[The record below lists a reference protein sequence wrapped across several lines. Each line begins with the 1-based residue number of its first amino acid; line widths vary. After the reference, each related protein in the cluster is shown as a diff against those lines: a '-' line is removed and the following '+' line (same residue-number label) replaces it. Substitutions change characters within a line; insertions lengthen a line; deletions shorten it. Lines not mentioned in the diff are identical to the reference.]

1 MKPIDFF
8 ENESTEEGDRIF
20 ENYIIPISAIL
31 LLSGILGLLYLV
43 LSNHK

>member
-8 ENESTEEGDRIF
+8 EDESTEEGDLIF
-20 ENYIIPISAIL
+20 KKYVIPISAIL
-31 LLSGILGLLYLV
+31 LLSGILGLLFMV